1 MHANSPLA
9 MRSFRRAE
17 HFHLWRMRRQ
27 RCSGHDCMQQLRCH
41 SSAQEDDRSRR
52 LKGNEEALC
61 MDCCQSVGGLGRLW
75 AHVVRADV
83 RADVAWQPLL
93 RAAQVLSGTG

>member
-1 MHANSPLA
+1 
-9 MRSFRRAE
+9 
-17 HFHLWRMRRQ
+17 
-27 RCSGHDCMQQLRCH
+27 
-41 SSAQEDDRSRR
+41 
-52 LKGNEEALC
+52 